1 MKENIK
7 NNLKGIGCV
16 LIVWVVLSILY
27 LVLNNIS

>member
-1 MKENIK
+1 MKENEK

>member
-1 MKENIK
+1 MKENVK
-7 NNLKGIGCV
+7 NNLKWIGCV